1 MRVEV
6 IAVPYDS
13 ARRGERMGAG
23 PEHLLR
29 AGLEDHLTRA
39 GHSVW
44 VRMLEAPA
52 DHWRAEIRTAFDL
65 ARAVSGAVSEAL
77 ADGAFPLVLS
87 GNCGPAAL
95 GCLSALRRPSVF
107 WFDAH
112 GDFNTPETTI
122 GGFLDG
128 MALATVAGRCWHQ
141 LAAALPGFHP
151 VPERSI
157 ALIGARDLD
166 PLEAALLERS
176 AIRRIAGARLRRD
189 LPTVLA
195 ASEASA
201 PTYLHLDLDVL
212 DPREARVNPY
222 AAPDGL
228 SRADVAWA
236 ITAIAQSVPLGAAAL
251 TAYDPGSD
259 AEGTGCETALAL
271 AVALVP
277 GKPRATATPPGR
289 AREPE

>member
-29 AGLEDHLTRA
+29 AGLTQRLTAA
-39 GHSVW
+39 GHSVR
-44 VRMLEAPA
+44 VRVLEAPA
-52 DHWRAEIRTAFDL
+52 DSWRAEIRTAFDL
-65 ARAVSGAVSEAL
+65 ARAVAAAAREAL

-87 GNCGPAAL
+87 GNCAPAAL
-95 GCLSALRRPSVF
+95 GCASALHQPPTVL

-128 MALATVAGRCWHQ
+128 MALATLAGRCWRQ
-141 LAAALPGFHP
+141 LAGAMPGFHP
-151 VPERSI
+151 VPESAI

-166 PLEAALLERS
+166 PLEAALLDRS
-176 AIRRIAGARLRRD
+176 AIRRVAGATVRRD
-189 LPTVLA
+189 LPAVLA
-195 ASEASA
+195 AFEATA
-201 PTYLHLDLDVL
+201 PAYLHLDLDVL
-212 DPREARVNPY
+212 DPSEAPVNPY

-236 ITAIAQSVPLGAAAL
+236 ITTIAQALPLGAAAL

-259 AEGTGCETALAL
+259 AAGTGCEAALAL

-277 GKPRATATPPGR
+277 REPRVSATPPGSS
-289 AREPE
+289 